1 MNDDTN
7 EVIMRKVGCEAIQ
20 CHGFD
25 TGKTYD
31 GSSGTDSPY
40 IRHVNTKPN
49 SKGITH
55 RCHVR
60 EYATP
65 LYGVNRLSL
74 ALMTLQDLVKGKTHL
89 PAQSSDSAHFFLVL
103 DIFHRAGW
111 VHRDI
116 SMGNDF
122 LLQKHE
128 LFKLGDLEF
137 AKKIGKGG
145 AHDVRTVSRPFV
157 LPSQTKGTLDFMSAE
172 VEKQAYKYLPVPS
185 EVRFFYHHSLHELES
200 VWCPA
205 TWILFFHYPVGTA
218 SLNAQK
224 AAISEL
230 CPRILPSQRSLFIRT
245 SRKFKTIVESLQ
257 VDFRPYGK
265 KLDDLRAS
273 LQKAYSK
280 FEAYLVDEY
289 STEYIN
295 DFH

>member
-1 MNDDTN
+1 MPTQVNEKGVNDDTN

-55 RCHVR
+55 HCHVR

-74 ALMTLQDLVKGKTHL
+74 VLMTLQDLVKGKTHL

-128 LFKLGDLEF
+128 LFKLGDLGF

-145 AHDVRTVSRPFV
+145 AHDVRTVRITFQAICATLTDEGHSGFHVGRSGEASIQVSPCPFGREV
-157 LPSQTKGTLDFMSAE
+157 LLPSFSSRTGIG
-172 VEKQAYKYLPVPS
+172 VVP
-185 EVRFFYHHSLHELES
+185 
-200 VWCPA
+200 C
-205 TWILFFHYPVGTA
+205 
-218 SLNAQK
+218 N
-224 AAISEL
+224 
-230 CPRILPSQRSLFIRT
+230 
-245 SRKFKTIVESLQ
+245 
-257 VDFRPYGK
+257 VDLIFPLSGW
-265 KLDDLRAS
+265 D
-273 LQKAYSK
+273 SK
-280 FEAYLVDEY
+280 FECSEGCYQRTV
-289 STEYIN
+289 SPHPTEPTITLYTY
-295 DFH
+295 F